1 MVIDAFYVC
10 DVQFFSAYNF
20 ISNKQT
26 LPDNPCYKYSK
37 KYETHCHYFQK
48 KEGKIVLKK
57 VDANT
62 NGLCRN

>member
-26 LPDNPCYKYSK
+26 LPDNPCYNIQKSMK
-37 KYETHCHYFQK
+37 HIVIIFRKK
-48 KEGKIVLKK
+48 KERLF
-57 VDANT
+57 
-62 NGLCRN
+62 